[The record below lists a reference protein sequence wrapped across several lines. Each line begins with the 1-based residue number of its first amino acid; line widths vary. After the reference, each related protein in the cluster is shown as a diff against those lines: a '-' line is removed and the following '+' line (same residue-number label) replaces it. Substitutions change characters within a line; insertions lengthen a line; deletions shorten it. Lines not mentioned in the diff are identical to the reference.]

1 MLFLLFNPLAHFEDI
16 PDRENGCCLLL
27 GPDTNS
33 PSLGQCPESLK
44 KLPRKLER
52 QIPLLRGLQG
62 FQFRESGKKIE
73 DIFSLDKLKDALNS
87 INTKATSLDE
97 LTELGNRKIEIK

>member
-1 MLFLLFNPLAHFEDI
+1 MEKFN
-16 PDRENGCCLLL
+16 
-27 GPDTNS
+27 
-33 PSLGQCPESLK
+33 
-44 KLPRKLER
+44 
-52 QIPLLRGLQG
+52 
-62 FQFRESGKKIE
+62 KKIE